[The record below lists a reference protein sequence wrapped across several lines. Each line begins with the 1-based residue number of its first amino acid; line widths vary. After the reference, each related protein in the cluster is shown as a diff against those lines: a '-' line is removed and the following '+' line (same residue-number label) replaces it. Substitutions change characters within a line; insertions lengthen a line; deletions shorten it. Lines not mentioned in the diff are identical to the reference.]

1 MILAILHR
9 SEICKDPKLLLTAI
23 FVWLFIINSSTSSI
37 LLAIAQL
44 TQKGDFGNFL
54 PKTHEIEVGIEE
66 LPQGQ
71 IAYKMIK
78 YIQRDNNNQ
87 TVDVT
92 SRYNNHPTIP
102 GPNIVVTE
110 GDRVKITL
118 VNEMGWGSPSIH
130 THGVHYKITSDGTA
144 KAINGV
150 ANESSSPNSSFTYE
164 WEAGED
170 TAGSWPFHD
179 HTLAKNSFGM
189 NMNGLETV
197 GLFASIIV
205 NPSDGKVNA
214 LVNDVSSQIN
224 VKDIDKDFVL
234 FISDETFW
242 GTEIDHSNGE
252 KHTPLWVNP
261 TLVAANNETV
271 RFDIHSLGNEFHNFT
286 MDSVKWLRP
295 GTNETINS
303 QIIAPLANL
312 VFTVNANKNATY
324 SDNTELN
331 PLRGMK
337 GEFIVDSDGGAS
349 IPGKSPL

>member
-1 MILAILHR
+1 M
-9 SEICKDPKLLLTAI
+9 TAI

-37 LLAIAQL
+37 QLAIAQL
-44 TQKGDFGNFL
+44 TQKSDFGNL
-54 PKTHEIEVGIEE
+54 SPKTHEIVVGTEE

-71 IAYKMIK
+71 VAYKMIN
-78 YIQRDNNNQ
+78 YVQRDNNNQ

-92 SRYNNHPTIP
+92 TRYNNQPTIP
-102 GPNIVVTE
+102 GPTIVVTE

-144 KAINGV
+144 KAINNV
-150 ANESSSPNSSFTYE
+150 ANESSSRGNSFTYE

-205 NPSDGKVNA
+205 NPSDGKINA
-214 LVNDVSSQIN
+214 LINGVPTQIN

-234 FISDETFW
+234 FVSDESFW
-242 GTEIDHSNGE
+242 GTEIDHSNGD
-252 KHTPLWVNP
+252 KHTPLWTNP
-261 TLVAANNETV
+261 TLVAANNETI
-271 RFDIHSLGNEFHNFT
+271 RFDIHALGNEFHNFT
-286 MDSVKWLRP
+286 MDKVKWLKP

-303 QIIAPLANL
+303 QIIGPLANL
-312 VFTVNANKNATY
+312 VFTVNANKTANY
-324 SDNTELN
+324 FDNTELN
-331 PLRGMK
+331 LLRGMK
-337 GEFIVDSDGGAS
+337 GEFIVDTDGGPS
-349 IPGKSPL
+349 IPGQSPL